1 MGHFV
6 FIPLKEAEKHTRGFY
21 KQAKP
26 AIMCPHGP
34 SQGKAQRQNI
44 SDHAEN
50 DKHRYG
56 KIRRGIFYSFCRFL
70 FALSFKPGK
79 KLNRRSSALRNFY
92 KTCSLPPVYQSYHLG
107 NNSRFHT
114 TIFAPCCQY
123 INKANSAIY
132 QKTDRTDSCRNSLTV
147 LSILTL

>member
-1 MGHFV
+1 MGQFV

-21 KQAKP
+21 KRAKP
-26 AIMCPHGP
+26 AIMCPHGL

-79 KLNRRSSALRNFY
+79 GAKGHRNISKNRQNGFLPQWLNR
-92 KTCSLPPVYQSYHLG
+92 PVD
-107 NNSRFHT
+107 FD
-114 TIFAPCCQY
+114 IKV
-123 INKANSAIY
+123 I
-132 QKTDRTDSCRNSLTV
+132 
-147 LSILTL
+147 